1 MARDPVNSDPLSA
14 YRAKRSPDR
23 TPEPAGVLAPS
34 GPGGLF
40 VVHKHAARR
49 LHWDLRLEL
58 DGVLLSWAVPRGPSF
73 DQKDKRLAVMVEHHP
88 LEYANFEG
96 MIPEGNYGAGAVVV
110 WDRGE
115 WTPVEDPHEGLRKGK
130 LLFDLKGYKL
140 RGRWTL
146 VKIKKGEKE
155 WLLIKERDAWL
166 RKENGEDIPQ
176 ESVLSG
182 LTVEDLKAGHTPAG
196 LIRAELEK
204 LGAPRRPVDVTRLEP
219 QLTEPREEAFTREG
233 WIFELKLDGYRIVS
247 ARTADRP
254 RLLSRNGTDYT
265 GTFPEV
271 ARAVQALPVSSA
283 VIDGEVVVL
292 DREGKPSFP
301 LLQQRARLSRALDI
315 GRAAV
320 ESPATYFIFDLLG
333 FEDFDLRPLPLVE
346 RKRLLRRLLPP
357 LGALR
362 YLEHFETEGK
372 QLMEQVITRGLEG
385 IIGKKADA
393 PYRAGRGPTW
403 VKIRAEKT
411 GDFVVVGFTPPKGS
425 RDGFGALHLADWV
438 DGRLVYAGRAGS
450 GFSEKMIREL
460 LPRLQEKARDTPP
473 CGAPVQADGRTGGR
487 ADGAEV
493 DGAEAD
499 GRAGKATDQRTG
511 GRAGGTAK
519 VLSREPAPSRA
530 RGRKAPEG
538 SPSERGK
545 GRSARRKTSSEIPRS
560 ARDDKS
566 AAGPPVRPSDWTKAL
581 PDLKGTTW
589 VEPELVAEVKF
600 TEWTPDGVLRHPVF
614 VRFRGDKSVKDV
626 VRQEGGRVEERTG
639 GPEPGNV
646 EAPESGHRPPVRR
659 SAGPPSSSPAG
670 PPDAPALQLSNLK
683 KIYWP
688 EDGYTKG
695 DLIAYYKAIAP
706 RLLPYLIDRPL
717 VLTRYPD
724 GIHGK
729 SFYQKDA
736 PAFAPDWIRTVGIW
750 SEDTQR
756 EIRFFVVESEDA
768 LLYIA
773 NMGSIPLHL
782 WASRAATLERPD
794 WCVIDLDPKEA
805 PFSDV
810 ITVAQVLHELCEDVD
825 LPHFVKTTGKTG
837 LHILLPLGRQC
848 TYEQSRVLGE
858 LLARLVIRKLPK
870 ITTITRQVERRGAKV
885 YLDYLQNRFGQT
897 IVAPFSVRPLP
908 GATVSMPLLW
918 QEVDDNLDPR
928 NYTIAN
934 AVTRMEALGEDPC
947 LPVIEMQPDLGG
959 VLERLAKK

>member
-23 TPEPAGVLAPS
+23 TPEPAGVLAPA
-34 GPGGLF
+34 GAGGLF

-58 DGVLLSWAVPRGPSF
+58 DGVLRSWAVPRGPSF
-73 DQKDKRLAVMVEHHP
+73 DQKDKRLAVMVEDHP
-88 LEYANFEG
+88 MEYANFEG
-96 MIPEGNYGAGAVVV
+96 LIPEGNYGAGAVVV

-204 LGAPRRPVDVTRLEP
+204 LGAPRKPVDVTRVEP

-233 WIFELKLDGYRIVS
+233 WIFELKLDGYRIVA

-283 VIDGEVVVL
+283 VVDGEVVVL
-292 DREGKPSFP
+292 DREGKPSFA
-301 LLQQRARLSRALDI
+301 LLQQRARLSRPLDI

-333 FEDFDLRPLPLVE
+333 FEDFDLRPLPLLE

-362 YLEHFETEGK
+362 YLEHFETQGN
-372 QLMEQVITRGLEG
+372 QLMEQVMTRGLEG

-403 VKIRAEKT
+403 VKIRAEKS

-450 GFSEKMIREL
+450 GFSEKLLREL

-473 CGAPVQADGRTGGR
+473 CGAPVADGRTGGP
-487 ADGAEV
+487 AEGSKEDGPEP
-493 DGAEAD
+493 D
-499 GRAGKATDQRTG
+499 GRKGGKAG
-511 GRAGGTAK
+511 HSPKAAKGGTRTKA
-519 VLSREPAPSRA
+519 A
-530 RGRKAPEG
+530 R
-538 SPSERGK
+538 
-545 GRSARRKTSSEIPRS
+545 RSAS
-560 ARDDKS
+560 
-566 AAGPPVRPSDWTKAL
+566 PPVRPSAWVDSL
-581 PDLKGTTW
+581 PDMKGTTW

-614 VRFRGDKSVKDV
+614 VRFRDDKSVKDV
-626 VRQEGGRVEERTG
+626 VRQVG
-639 GPEPGNV
+639 GPEPGNA
-646 EAPESGHRPPVRR
+646 EASESGLRPPVRR
-659 SAGPPSSSPAG
+659 SANPPASSSAG
-670 PPDAPALQLSNLK
+670 PPVRGEPPTLQLSNLTK
-683 KIYWP
+683 VYWP

-756 EIRFFVVESEDA
+756 EIRFFVVESEEA

-782 WASRAATLERPD
+782 WASRVATLERPD

-810 ITVAQVLHELCEDVD
+810 VTVARTLHELCEELG
-825 LPHFVKTTGKTG
+825 LPNFVKTTGKTG

-908 GATVSMPLLW
+908 GATVSMPLHW
-918 QEVDDNLDPR
+918 VEVDDKLDPR
-928 NYTIAN
+928 NYTIMN
-934 AVTRMEALGEDPC
+934 AVKRLEQLGEDPC
-947 LPVIEMQPDLGG
+947 LPVIEMQTDLGA

>member
-1 MARDPVNSDPLSA
+1 
-14 YRAKRSPDR
+14 
-23 TPEPAGVLAPS
+23 
-34 GPGGLF
+34 

-58 DGVLLSWAVPRGPSF
+58 DGVLRSWAVPRGPSY
-73 DQKDKRLAVMVEHHP
+73 DQKDKRLAVMVEDHP
-88 LEYANFEG
+88 MEYANFEG
-96 MIPEGNYGAGAVVV
+96 LIPEGNYGAGAVVV

-166 RKENGEDIPQ
+166 RKEGGEDIPQ

-182 LTVEDLKAGHTPAG
+182 LTVEDLKVGHTPAG

-204 LGAPRRPVDVTRLEP
+204 LGAPRKPVDVVRVEP
-219 QLTEPREEAFTREG
+219 QLAEPREEAFTREG
-233 WIFELKLDGYRIVS
+233 WIFELKLDGYRIIS
-247 ARTADRP
+247 AKTADRP
-254 RLLSRNGTDYT
+254 RLLSRNGVDYT

-271 ARAVQALPVSSA
+271 ARAVQALPASSA

-292 DREGKPSFP
+292 DREGKPSFS
-301 LLQQRARLSRALDI
+301 LLQQRARLSRPLDI

-333 FEDFDLRPLPLVE
+333 FEDFDLRSLPLLE

-362 YLEHFETEGK
+362 YLEHFETQGK
-372 QLMEQVITRGLEG
+372 QLMEQVLARGLEG
-385 IIGKKADA
+385 VIGKKADA
-393 PYRAGRGPTW
+393 PYRAGRAPTW
-403 VKIRAEKT
+403 VKVRAEKT

-438 DGRLVYAGRAGS
+438 DGSLVYAGRAGS
-450 GFSEKMIREL
+450 GFSDKMIREL

-473 CGAPVQADGRTGGR
+473 CGAPAADGRTD
-487 ADGAEV
+487 APQAEE
-493 DGAEAD
+493 AEAD
-499 GRAGKATDQRTG
+499 AGVEEA
-511 GRAGGTAK
+511 
-519 VLSREPAPSRA
+519 S
-530 RGRKAPEG
+530 RGRKPREESA
-538 SPSERGK
+538 SPRGK
-545 GRSARRKTSSEIPRS
+545 GRTARRKTTSEIPRIARGEKAS
-560 ARDDKS
+560 ARRS
-566 AAGPPVRPSDWTKAL
+566 AGSPVRPSAWVDAL
-581 PDLKGTTW
+581 PDMKGTTW

-614 VRFRGDKSVKDV
+614 VRFRDDKAVKDC
-626 VRQEGGRVEERTG
+626 VRQGESPGGRTDGPSRPVDA
-639 GPEPGNV
+639 GPEPGAARPTAGLPV
-646 EAPESGHRPPVRR
+646 HRSASPPEPPV
-659 SAGPPSSSPAG
+659 
-670 PPDAPALQLSNLK
+670 LQLSNLK

-706 RLLPYLIDRPL
+706 RLLPYTMDRPL

-736 PAFAPDWIRTVGIW
+736 PAFAPEWIRTVGIW

-756 EIRFFVVESEDA
+756 EIRYFVVESEDA

-782 WASRAATLERPD
+782 WASRVPTLERPD

-810 ITVAQVLHELCEDVD
+810 VTVAQVLHQLCEDVG
-825 LPHFVKTTGKTG
+825 LPNFVKTTGKTG

-918 QEVDDNLDPR
+918 EEVDDQLDPR
-928 NYTIAN
+928 NYTIRN
-934 AVTRMEALGEDPC
+934 AVQRLETLGEDPC
-947 LPVIEMQPDLGG
+947 LPVIELQPDLAA
-959 VLERLAKK
+959 VLERLART